1 MRTLGWPDAPRC
13 GDFRGYPAGTDG
25 REGKSSSGRGEKLQA
40 GTEGSTLRRR
50 PAAGG
55 AVSAN
60 AHQGLAACLWQH
72 RERHREQDPRPR
84 AHLCH
89 RRRAAS
95 GKAAPPPPPG
105 DRAAE
110 TFPALPRKHGPAPS
124 PGRYFGAAPCPP
136 APHHLPARRE
146 GGRARPLPAGR
157 GRKEGDGRAGVTER
171 GGNVPREGREHP
183 APSSTAL
190 PAGERGPP
198 VSAFRAG
205 RDRAAGLFIAV
216 SGRAEGRAAGPCR
229 GTGSKRGRAVR
240 TTWTE

>member
-1 MRTLGWPDAPRC
+1 MLSPLSPIFSRLNRPNHPKGDAVSPGRAMTSPAALAPGVRTLGWPDAPRC

-60 AHQGLAACLWQH
+60 AHRRLAACLWQH
-72 RERHREQDPRPR
+72 RERHRERDPRPR

-124 PGRYFGAAPCPP
+124 PGRYFGPAPCPP
-136 APHHLPARRE
+136 APHRLPARRE
-146 GGRARPLPAGR
+146 GAAPALYL
-157 GRKEGDGRAGVTER
+157 R
-171 GGNVPREGREHP
+171 GGVGK
-183 APSSTAL
+183 
-190 PAGERGPP
+190 
-198 VSAFRAG
+198 
-205 RDRAAGLFIAV
+205 
-216 SGRAEGRAAGPCR
+216 R
-229 GTGSKRGRAVR
+229 GTAEPG
-240 TTWTE
+240 